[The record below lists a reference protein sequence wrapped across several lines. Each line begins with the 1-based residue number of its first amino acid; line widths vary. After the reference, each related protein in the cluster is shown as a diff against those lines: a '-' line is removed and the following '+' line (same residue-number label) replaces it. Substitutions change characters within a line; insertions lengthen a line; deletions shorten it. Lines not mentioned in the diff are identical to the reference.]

1 MHEMNYLDI
10 ESPSG
15 VFNSEEAEEA
25 GTASRHEGDD
35 GEKHLSFISLTL
47 TPAMTSFDRS
57 RCATAAF
64 LGRLSV
70 MNLRLLA
77 VIQTRQQQSTSCQY
91 KVTLSGETLY
101 IEQDLAEALG

>member
-1 MHEMNYLDI
+1 MHGMDYLDI

-15 VFNSEEAEEA
+15 IFNSEEAEEA

-47 TPAMTSFDRS
+47 TPAMTNFDRS

-64 LGRLSV
+64 LGRLSATNPR
-70 MNLRLLA
+70 MLA
-77 VIQTRQQQSTSCQY
+77 GTPRTGREQSTSCQR
-91 KVTLSGETLY
+91 KVTLS
-101 IEQDLAEALG
+101 